1 MSQKCHEM
9 SYEIKFLKKVK
20 LTNGRVGISFFYN
33 NKRYRYFNGK
43 AIDIDIHPNTCKDDL
58 KEKHLELMFRAFS
71 EKLDKGWR
79 PIKEIKTKKIKPI
92 DIPLIE
98 AVSLAFEQK
107 KKMEYSARYK
117 KDLTCAFNKITSFLA
132 DNNYKK
138 LMLSEFD
145 ASIIKDLLNY
155 ISTSKRVQ
163 LNYKNNYS
171 SLLTEFFEKYKMSN
185 PFRQIK
191 LVKQEE
197 VLHKPIKDIKLVFEE
212 LRIFNTNLHLCCLL
226 AYGCLLRP
234 HREIRNL
241 KWGDFNDECNF
252 ISLSGAK
259 NKGKKNRIVPI
270 PKFVQ
275 QYIIK
280 GNDEDN
286 IFTNSP
292 QVFNEYYFKTLW
304 GRFKKESEL
313 IKEDN
318 TLYSFRHTGAINVY
332 EKTGSLSKLQQV
344 MGHTNLNTSLT
355 YLRGLGVKQLTV
367 EDMPELL

>member
-1 MSQKCHEM
+1 M
-9 SYEIKFLKKVK
+9 SYEIKNLKKVK
-20 LTNGRVGISFFYN
+20 LANGRFGISFFYD

-43 AIDIDIHPNTCKDDL
+43 AIDANIQPNTCKSNL
-58 KEKHLELMFRAFS
+58 KDEQLELMLQAFS
-71 EKLDKGWR
+71 EKLAKGWR
-79 PIKEIKTKKIKPI
+79 PIKKLKTKTIRPI
-92 DIPLIE
+92 DINLFE
-98 AVSLAFEQK
+98 AITSAYEQK
-107 KKMEYSARYK
+107 MKMEYSNRYK
-117 KDLTCAFNKITSFLA
+117 KDLTYAYNKIKEYLNLKQS
-132 DNNYKK
+132 KR

-145 ASIIKDLLNY
+145 ASIIKELLNY
-155 ISTSKRVQ
+155 VSCSKRVQ

-171 SLLTEFFEKYKMSN
+171 SLLTEYFEKYKMSN

-197 VLHKPIKDIKLVFEE
+197 VLHKPIKEIKLVFEE
-212 LRIFNTNLHLCCLL
+212 LQLFNSNLHTCCLL

-241 KWGDFNDECNF
+241 KWSDFNDDCTL
-252 ISLSGAK
+252 ISLSGSQ

-275 QYIIK
+275 QHLKK
-280 GNDEDN
+280 GNDENN
-286 IFTNSP
+286 IFTNSI
-292 QVFNEYYFKTLW
+292 QVYNEYYFKTLW
-304 GRFKKESEL
+304 GRFKKESKL
-313 IKEDN
+313 TKEDN

-344 MGHTNLNTSLT
+344 MGHSNLNTSLT
-355 YLRGLGVKQLTV
+355 YLRGLGIKQLTI

>member
-1 MSQKCHEM
+1 M
-9 SYEIKFLKKVK
+9 SYEFKNLKKVK
-20 LTNGRVGISFFYN
+20 LANGRVGISFFYD

-43 AIDIDIHPNTCKDDL
+43 AIDTDFQPNTCKSNL
-58 KEKHLELMFRAFS
+58 KDKQLELMLHAFA
-71 EKLDKGWR
+71 EKLAKGWR
-79 PIKEIKTKKIKPI
+79 PTKVIKPKVIKPI
-92 DIPLIE
+92 DINLLE
-98 AVSLAFEQK
+98 AITLAFEQK
-107 KKMEYSARYK
+107 KKMEYSNRYK
-117 KDLTCAFNKITSFLA
+117 KDLTCAYKKMSEYILHNE
-132 DNNYKK
+132 YKK

-145 ASIIKDLLNY
+145 ASIIKELLNY
-155 ISTSKRVQ
+155 ISASKRVQ

-171 SLLTEFFEKYKMSN
+171 SLLTEYFEKYKLSN

-197 VLHKPIKDIKLVFEE
+197 VLHKPIKNIKLVFEE
-212 LRIFNTNLHLCCLL
+212 LRLFNANLHLCCLL

-241 KWGDFNDECNF
+241 KWSDFNDDCTF
-252 ISLSGAK
+252 ISLSGSQ

-270 PKFVQ
+270 PIFVQ
-275 QYIIK
+275 QYIVK
-280 GNDEDN
+280 GNDEHN
-286 IFTNSP
+286 IFTHSL
-292 QVFNEYYFKTLW
+292 QVYNEYYFKTLW
-304 GRFKKESEL
+304 GRFKKESTL

-344 MGHTNLNTSLT
+344 MGHSNLNTSLT
-355 YLRGLGVKQLTV
+355 YLRGLGVKQLTI